1 MRNIFT
7 VIIGILIIVI
17 NSPAQ
22 DLLARERELL
32 YKNIDL
38 YKTGRYEKAIQNFT
52 LMIERLPDSPF
63 LTTNYLMK
71 AKSEYKDAQYT
82 SSLQSAK
89 SFVDKFP
96 QSRYRDEIY
105 YLMGSDYYK
114 LNRYGTAIN
123 AWDKSLSITNNDRLL
138 ERLSYLITRTAQ
150 YRLTKSDISELQT
163 QDLSADCQVLLV
175 IAEAENLVANRN
187 RYKAQILIEQTL
199 AAYPKTRFKDKAKML
214 LESGQSN
221 DQDEMKIALLLP
233 LSGYNAEIGEAI
245 RAGADFAMREYNQTA
260 SHPLK
265 LIVKDYGEDIT
276 TALRFYKEISQR
288 NDVLAMFGPIENE
301 IVSACAALSDY
312 EHLPIISPTATDNDL
327 TTLTDYFFQINST
340 LEMRA
345 EMLANYAIDSLG
357 IKRFAT
363 FSPIENH
370 FAQMVDEFTHTLKA
384 RSAKVVTQQWY
395 YPSDQDMH
403 KQFMNIKRIGLWY
416 AFADSLRLLDP
427 LIDSLKIDSLY
438 RIYKKNE
445 DDRLKEAETKID
457 SADIAVSSIDG
468 IFIPIYKEDIKF
480 IAPQIAYSNI
490 QSHYLGNGDWYN
502 PEELK
507 KNKNYINGLVFISDG
522 FLDEENW
529 DYRNFRNKY
538 RESLNLT
545 PNTYNLIGYDCMR
558 FMLKPFEKGNTILN
572 RDEYSSRLKQIG
584 RFDGLYRRILLDDQN
599 RNTALRIL
607 RFNYGQIIPVN

>member
-7 VIIGILIIVI
+7 VILGILILAI
-17 NSPAQ
+17 NLSGQ
-22 DLLARERELL
+22 DVLTRERELL

-52 LMIERLPDSPF
+52 LMIDRLPDSPF
-63 LTTNYLMK
+63 LTTNFMMK

-82 SSLQSAK
+82 TSLQTVK
-89 SFVDKFP
+89 TFLDKFP
-96 QSRYRDEIY
+96 ESRYKDEMY
-105 YLMGSDYYK
+105 YLMGNNYYR
-114 LNRYGTAIN
+114 LNRYNTAIN
-123 AWDKSLSITNNDRLL
+123 AWDRSLSITDDRHLL
-138 ERLSYLITRTAQ
+138 DRLSYLITRTAQ
-150 YRLTKSDISELQT
+150 YRLTKNDISELQ
-163 QDLSADCQVLLV
+163 SESISEDCQVLLA
-175 IAEAENLVANRN
+175 IAEAENLVANNN

-199 AAYPKTRFKDKAKML
+199 TTYPQSRFKDKAKML
-214 LESGQSN
+214 LESGQTN
-221 DQDEMKIALLLP
+221 NQDEMKIALLLP

-245 RAGADFAMREYNQTA
+245 RAGADFAIREYNQVA

-265 LIVKDYGEDIT
+265 LIVKDYGEDMT

-288 NDVLAMFGPIENE
+288 NDILAMFGPIEND

-327 TTLTDYFFQINST
+327 TTLTDYFFQVNST

-345 EMLANYAIDSLG
+345 DMLATYAVDSLG

-370 FAQMVDEFTHTLKA
+370 FAQMVDEFTRILKT
-384 RSAKVVTQQWY
+384 RSIEVVTQQWY

-416 AFADSLRLLDP
+416 AFADSLRLVDP
-427 LIDSLKIDSLY
+427 SFDSLKIDSLY
-438 RIYKKNE
+438 RVYKKNE
-445 DDRLKEAETKID
+445 EERLKETQTKID

-507 KNKNYINGLVFISDG
+507 KNKNYINGLIFISDG

-538 RESLNLT
+538 RESLNVT

-558 FMLKPFEKGNTILN
+558 FMLKPFEKGNMILN
-572 RDEYSSRLKQIG
+572 RTEYMSRLKQIG